1 MSFYASNDRI
11 WIADTNGDIAF
22 DTNNNMP
29 HIIGVYEANI
39 SKMFIERYYTEHYFT
54 IASLP
59 SDVDFVICRAN
70 CTPTNMATGVTGAV
84 GSESVGTSSLSVDV
98 PWQRLA
104 PQGDCF
110 FQGSLLL
117 EAGCTGREDKMAMC
131 QYARRALHVYPEPAW
146 GNKLICMFQ
155 QGVKSGWGAVPA
167 GIAIATADASNLRIP
182 YTAYGT
188 IDVNGKKSPGIITAY
203 VYNPANAVVAKY
215 GTLVGVVTDVNTGS
229 VIEDW
234 EIDLTDPAVVS
245 ALWANG
251 DITKIAYG
259 PCTIRWD
266 ISLKVWAGRFR
277 K

>member
-39 SKMFIERYYTEHYFT
+39 SKTFTERYYTEHYFT

-70 CTPTNMATGVTGAV
+70 CTPTNMATGAV
-84 GSESVGTSSLSVDV
+84 NTLGKERVVTSSVSIDV

-104 PQGDCF
+104 PEGDCF

-117 EAGCTGREDKMAMC
+117 EAGCTGSEEAMVMG
-131 QYARRALHVYPEPAW
+131 QYARRAMHVYPEPAW

-167 GIAIATADASNLRIP
+167 GASVTTAATSNLRI
-182 YTAYGT
+182 AYST
-188 IDVNGKKSPGIITAY
+188 MAY
-203 VYNPANAVVAKY
+203 IPFVKDPQVVTKYVMNPANPVVAKY
-215 GTLVGVVTDVNTGS
+215 GKIVGIVTDIKTGD

-234 EIDLTDPAVVS
+234 EIDLGDQEVVD

-251 DITKIAYG
+251 DLASITYDA
-259 PCTIRWD
+259 CTVRWD
-266 ISLKVWAGRFR
+266 VSLKVWAGRFR